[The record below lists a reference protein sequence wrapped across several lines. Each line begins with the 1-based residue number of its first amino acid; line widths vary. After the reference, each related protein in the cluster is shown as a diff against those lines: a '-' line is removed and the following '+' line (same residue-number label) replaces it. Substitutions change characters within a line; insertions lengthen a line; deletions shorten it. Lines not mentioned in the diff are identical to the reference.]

1 VTGAVRAA
9 WPGLAACLA
18 GLASQAAAAANV
30 ESGLSHCAAI
40 ADAGARLACYDTLA
54 GRSPQGPAAVPEHAV
69 AAPLAGSSPAAALA
83 TAPVATAPVAA
94 VPAAATASAAAPPP
108 AATAA
113 ATVDPATATRNFGL
127 SAAQLHTADQGPKS
141 IEAHITKIIV
151 DQNRRGA
158 VVLDNGQ
165 TWVLL
170 EGEMLMDTGEAVTI
184 SRAALGSFMLTS
196 ASHHSYHVRRV
207 R

>member
-1 VTGAVRAA
+1 VTNAVRAA
-9 WPGLAACLA
+9 WFGLAA
-18 GLASQAAAAANV
+18 GLSGPASQAAAAASI
-30 ESGLSHCAAI
+30 ESGMSQCAAI
-40 ADAGARLACYDTLA
+40 AEAEARLACYDHLA
-54 GRSPQGPAAVPEHAV
+54 GRAPSHGQASV
-69 AAPLAGSSPAAALA
+69 ADR
-83 TAPVATAPVAA
+83 
-94 VPAAATASAAAPPP
+94 AAATPS

-113 ATVDPATATRNFGL
+113 QATPTPAPAPAPPVVDFATATRNFGL
-127 SAAQLHTADQGPKS
+127 SAAQLHTADQGPQS

-151 DQNRRGA
+151 DQNRRGT

-170 EGEMLMDTGEAVTI
+170 DGEMLMDTGEAVTI
-184 SRAALGSFMLTS
+184 SRAALGSFMLKS